1 LEEISSVLAKF
12 RLGIETGDE
21 NAAQE
26 LVSRGPFSSVI
37 LAFYQMLQKA
47 YMGRTFPMDVE
58 KVKILKDGRAK
69 AVAYLTE
76 DRGRFVF
83 TLVRSRNQW
92 KISHLET
99 ILIPLHSVPP
109 TPYDGILRLDDEQRA
124 LISSEQEVHFVS
136 RVYKELKE
144 TGGKEYAQRFFL
156 DGAEFKVAMDAWL
169 PFIEGAA
176 QFALYTA
183 VMEANLWGSKCTVMH
198 ADENRAELV
207 LHPHAHLDV
216 IRRAFFRDKIGEE
229 EYRELYSLVMKDRAK
244 HCQLDLSISF
254 EDVKCTIVV
263 TTRSRFP
270 SDAKADVASGVEGAG
285 PTC

>member
-12 RLGIETGDE
+12 KLGIETGNED
-21 NAAQE
+21 AAEE
-26 LVSRGPFSSVI
+26 LVSKGPFSSVI

-76 DRGRFVF
+76 DRERFVF
-83 TLVRSRNQW
+83 TLVRSRSQW

-99 ILIPLHSVPP
+99 ILIPLHSIPK
-109 TPYDGILRLDDEQRA
+109 TPHDEILRLDDEQRA
-124 LISSEQEVHFVS
+124 WICSEQEVRFIS

-144 TGGKEYAQRFFL
+144 TGGKGYAQRFFL
-156 DGAEFKVAMDAWL
+156 DGAGFKIAMDAWL

-183 VMEANLWGSKCTVMH
+183 VMETNLWGSKCTIMH

-229 EYRELYSLVMKDRAK
+229 EYKELYSLVMKERAK

-254 EDVKCTIVV
+254 DDVNCTIVV
-263 TTRSRFP
+263 TTRSGAVR
-270 SDAKADVASGVEGAG
+270 DAKTDAASATENAS
-285 PTC
+285 PTR

>member
-1 LEEISSVLAKF
+1 MEEITSVLAKF
-12 RLGIETGDE
+12 RLGIETGDPS
-21 NAAQE
+21 AAQE
-26 LVSRGPFSSVI
+26 LVSKGPFSSVI

-69 AVAYLTE
+69 AVTYLTE

-92 KISHLET
+92 RISHLET
-99 ILIPLHSVPP
+99 ILIPLHSIPNL
-109 TPYDGILRLDDEQRA
+109 PYDEILRLDDEQRA
-124 LISSEQEVHFVS
+124 WICSEQEVHLIS
-136 RVYKELKE
+136 RVYKELKDA
-144 TGGKEYAQRFFL
+144 GGKEYAQGFFL
-156 DGAEFKVAMDAWL
+156 DGAGFRVAMDAWL

-183 VMEANLWGSKCTVMH
+183 IMETNLRGSKCTVTH

-207 LHPHAHLDV
+207 MHPHAHLEV
-216 IRRAFFRDKIGEE
+216 IRRATFRDKIGEE
-229 EYRELYSLVMKDRAK
+229 EYEELYALVMKDRAK
-244 HCQLDLSISF
+244 HCQLDVSISF
-254 EDVKCTIVV
+254 QDVNCTIAV
-263 TTRSRFP
+263 TARPGAVSG
-270 SDAKADVASGVEGAG
+270 AKADTATGAKNAG